1 MFHVLALAV
10 MYMPLSTASMPVV
23 DTVPNGGLDKLTA
36 RGTAKAITF
45 VNVESIIKKEVEYL
59 GQWML
64 SCLAWKRH
72 KLPCTNPYLQFKF
85 L

>member
-23 DTVPNGGLDKLTA
+23 DTVPNGGLDKRTA

-45 VNVESIIKKEVEYL
+45 VNVEWIIKKEMGYL
-59 GQWML
+59 GQLML
-64 SCLAWKRH
+64 SCLVFEA
-72 KLPCTNPYLQFKF
+72 P
-85 L
+85 